1 MLLILSPWH
10 ELTEIG
16 YSIDSPFTPNYRRN
30 LMKKYAY
37 QTCLRMSENLRDSMQ
52 TICDTY
58 QINESDYM
66 RRSIAESVKND
77 LANAENADQKFMFVW
92 WSDNTLSEED
102 IRTTRISLGHTNEKD
117 TIDDLDGV
125 FFCIQ

>member
-1 MLLILSPWH
+1 
-10 ELTEIG
+10 
-16 YSIDSPFTPNYRRN
+16 
-30 LMKKYAY
+30 
-37 QTCLRMSENLRDSMQ
+37 MQ

-66 RRSIAESVKND
+66 RRSIAESVKTD
-77 LANAENADQKFMFVW
+77 LANSEDANRKFMFVW